1 MIEES
6 AHSFPTVGTSM
17 GLAFKRGCT
26 SVEDEPK
33 SSTPEIIEK
42 VVLPLYIQVLLI
54 VELLIP

>member
-42 VVLPLYIQVLLI
+42 VVLPLYIQV
-54 VELLIP
+54 